1 MLPTKFRDS
10 GCKSKV
16 IMMMFSIS
24 TNPDARGL
32 PQLRDGGRRDFDLGA
47 LFGRVERLE
56 ARRNRHR
63 TGAMTSPPRHLD
75 AKILRE
81 GEEFEAAWVR
91 EIATLITSKRL
102 NTREAEANASLARAA
117 TARLAERIEESRA
130 ITLDGLKVKA
140 RVSLWRRNGEPL
152 EKGRGRESAPS
163 AAEHAE
169 AGALAG

>member
-1 MLPTKFRDS
+1 MTR
-10 GCKSKV
+10 
-16 IMMMFSIS
+16 FSIS
-24 TNPDARGL
+24 ADPNARGL
-32 PQLRDGGRRDFDLGA
+32 PQLQHDGRRDFDLGA

-63 TGAMTSPPRHLD
+63 SGAMFSPPRHLD
-75 AKILRE
+75 AKLLRE

-102 NTREAEANASLARAA
+102 NTPEAEANARLARAA

-140 RVSLWRRNGEPL
+140 RASLWRRNGEPL
-152 EKGRGRESAPS
+152 EKGRARDRAPN
-163 AAEHAE
+163 ATEFVG
-169 AGALAG
+169 AGG